1 MALAFQRARKV
12 FLQTSLIA
20 AVASSLLILIFSGT
34 RSFQWLEA
42 GTYDAR
48 TRCAATPEQADKRI
62 VIIDVDDGSFN
73 GLKDKLGRWPWSRR
87 VWSAM
92 LYHLK
97 QGRPKAIIFD
107 TILGGNETAAADKEF
122 ATRIGEAGSV
132 VLAYSL
138 SDTVEIGFEGED
150 LNLAKLAVL
159 KREGLSARKGT
170 IGERYPL
177 NQTAFNVPLD
187 SLANSAVGL
196 GCVTNTPDSDG
207 TNRRM
212 PLQFI
217 LNSRVYPSLALRT
230 TNLLSTAAPLERR
243 GDQAVR
249 EGLALPVDADGRM
262 VIRWHG
268 GSSAYERIPAWKLI
282 ASIYPNQFPENRVYY
297 PSEYFRDKIVLI
309 GASAAG

>member
-12 FLQTSLIA
+12 FLQTSLVA
-20 AVASSLLILIFSGT
+20 AIASSLLILILAGT

-48 TRCAATPEQADKRI
+48 TRWAAAPDQADKRI

-87 VWSAM
+87 VWAAM

-97 QGRPKAIIFD
+97 QGKPKAITFD
-107 TILGGNETAAADKEF
+107 TIFGGNESEAADKEF
-122 ATRIGEAGSV
+122 AARIGEAGAV

-138 SDTVEIGFEGED
+138 SDTVEMGFEGED

-159 KREGLSARKGT
+159 NREGMPAERS
-170 IGERYPL
+170 IGESYQL
-177 NQTAFNVPLD
+177 KQTAFNVPLD
-187 SLANSAVGL
+187 SIAKSAAGL
-196 GCVTNTPDSDG
+196 GCVTNTPDGDG

-217 LNSRVYPSLALRT
+217 LNS
-230 TNLLSTAAPLERR
+230 
-243 GDQAVR
+243 
-249 EGLALPVDADGRM
+249 
-262 VIRWHG
+262 
-268 GSSAYERIPAWKLI
+268 
-282 ASIYPNQFPENRVYY
+282 
-297 PSEYFRDKIVLI
+297 
-309 GASAAG
+309 

>member
-42 GTYDAR
+42 GKYDAR
-48 TRCAATPEQADKRI
+48 ARWAAGPAEADKRI

-87 VWSAM
+87 VWAAM

-97 QGRPKAIIFD
+97 QGKPKAITFD
-107 TILGGNETAAADKEF
+107 TIFGGNESEAADKEF
-122 ATRIGEAGSV
+122 AARIGEAGAV

-138 SDTVEIGFEGED
+138 SDTVEMGFEGED

-159 KREGLSARKGT
+159 KREGLPDQTA
-170 IGERYPL
+170 IGEHYQL
-177 NQTAFNVPLD
+177 DQTAFNVPLD
-187 SLANSAVGL
+187 MLVSAAVGA

-212 PLQFI
+212 PLQFV
-217 LNSRVYPSLALRT
+217 LNSRVYP
-230 TNLLSTAAPLERR
+230 
-243 GDQAVR
+243 
-249 EGLALPVDADGRM
+249 
-262 VIRWHG
+262 
-268 GSSAYERIPAWKLI
+268 
-282 ASIYPNQFPENRVYY
+282 
-297 PSEYFRDKIVLI
+297 
-309 GASAAG
+309 